1 MNEPNTHLKIV
12 SSRVD
17 VHLFAAMMQYCDEHG
32 VTMADAIRESVA
44 DKFGTFTLS
53 DEWSKWVDDQIGM
66 AVEKRKAAREER
78 KNRRKRSLL
87 RMLFRK

>member
-17 VHLFAAMMQYCDEHG
+17 VHLYAAMMQYCDEHG

-78 KNRRKRSLL
+78 KNRRKRSRL

>member
-17 VHLFAAMMQYCDEHG
+17 VHLYAAMMQYCDEHG

-44 DKFGTFTLS
+44 DKFGTFILS

-78 KNRRKRSLL
+78 KNRSKRSLL